1 MANNSSS
8 GLPNPQSY
16 EQLLSDMLSAY
27 AAKQGINDFN
37 VGSAVTSFFE
47 VVALATAR
55 SSGDVFQILRDFSVD
70 RATGDAL
77 KRLATENR
85 VTPITAKPATGLVTV
100 TDSSFQKIQTK
111 VYAGANPPNI
121 GSTVIKVSDASAF
134 PSTGSV
140 YIGRGT
146 PNIEGPLAYT
156 SITPVGGYFEI
167 NLSVATAKFHNV
179 GETVIVAQ
187 GGNRSIPANTIAL
200 SPASGASPDI
210 QYSVVTQ
217 AVILDGETTVDNVQ
231 VSALAPGA
239 AGNVPRGTI
248 KSFATPPFAGAV
260 VTNALPFTTGADSE
274 TDDQLRVR
282 IKRALASIGLG
293 TPTAIKSAVQGATAS
308 DEPQSS
314 IVSSSIVAS
323 SDGSILYIDDGKG
336 YEAKTAGV
344 GLEAI
349 IDSALGGEQYFQ
361 LATGGRQAPVAK
373 AFLQTTS
380 AAPYDLIGGDTL
392 AVTVGEITQEHVF
405 ANSDFRSPG
414 GATAFEVTASINANT
429 TLNFEATT
437 AEGGQY
443 VVIRSKNEGNDTI
456 KTATPTTSGRNA
468 ATQLGFPSNEIQ
480 TLRLYKNKIP
490 LSKDGKSASIFT
502 QNQQLW
508 SATIVTGDT
517 LILSVDNTGFI
528 TYTVTDADFIATGL
542 YTQAASTNSLDSWQK
557 VLNAKLT
564 GVTVTIV
571 GTQLEVTSNLGANN
585 RANIVIDPSSTLVT
599 KGMFSQLIGLSAAG
613 KQSDYI
619 LDRNT
624 AQFKLVEAL
633 AVGDQLTAGSNE
645 TEARI
650 QSDQIPG
657 GSITFSADAHVWILV
672 DNLGQII
679 QNGVA
684 GNTILQVT
692 KPATNIVRYIST
704 VSTAFQNV
712 LVGDYV
718 IIWSNELVS
727 GDRLEGRVNARTNN
741 SLDILVTSTEWAAAV
756 PTAGVLFSE
765 GFVILRSTLAPQ
777 KFRVTAGNKTL
788 DQIATELQAQTNS
801 LIFTVQEEQYIIV
814 RSRTKDT
821 TGYVLIVTADAQG
834 KLLNLPVNEADT
846 SKDSLIAFYDS
857 GNYEA
862 SFPLF
867 LHAGFASGSAADPI
881 DSFIT
886 SVTSDTSLAGR
897 DPNELLAILQPYGSI
912 RDAQPYG
919 ESVQEK
925 SIAGAVIGIENQSL
939 IRRLRT
945 VDRYYLAN
953 SLDFGPKDTAVVV
966 VDNDTSSKSFE
977 IPFYRRAITNTS
989 QVNNASNF
997 NAYDVDSGAT
1007 ANFQAAFGSNFDFS
1021 EFKALM
1027 RARKVLKPSAPNTA
1041 ILYRSTRWGRSGE
1054 KINVGYAY
1062 ASVPNSDVS
1071 SIIEVNQNVDVRITL
1086 KSGPAVA
1093 TSIDASTEW
1102 NISVTANTPAAGID
1116 QVTYTW
1122 NGNGSAPALGSLSG
1136 GEIVNIQQTTEFD
1149 KRNDGIFRVSTQTG
1163 FLPTATSFTVQRPTG
1178 AAVSENNKATLVGG
1192 AITFF
1197 QSAPTLASDV
1207 ATYVNANLTDY
1218 FSATLV
1224 NDPNPPAN
1232 GTGVIALSTYE
1243 ESGFT
1248 YESVF
1253 LLDGINWIAASNL
1266 GGTPNFTF
1274 KVPLALPT
1282 DVGYA
1287 FNNGEEVRLIPT
1299 TMDQVRRLISVL
1311 AVTGFTTVGT
1321 VGVVDRGSR
1330 LELATNTLGSDGS
1343 IQIIGGLGNDYA
1355 VPVLDSAT
1363 RIDNQI
1369 MSVSVDRVAAQ
1380 GIQSDQW
1387 FKLQATFAQR
1397 KEALF
1402 SSNTS
1407 ITVLSNV
1414 PAVGQSTVKLL
1425 GKTLTQ
1431 RYFGKQRHH
1440 VRTLGRTFRV
1450 ERQGDLACMSWNG
1463 IGVTPSFLKASLNF
1477 NDTSGGTVNVSKVT
1491 GTSDA
1496 QYTILTGVANAN
1508 ELSIGDYFTAQNMQY
1523 AANDGT
1529 FLVTGVSDDGQQI
1542 RVLNPNAVNEF
1553 SQATFTF
1560 STNSIAGD
1568 AFTIG
1573 TTTLI
1578 ADTDFAIGVDQV
1590 ATAANLSA
1598 VIGTIA
1604 GVTSQ
1609 AVGSVV
1615 TVTATVAGQS
1625 TATSYSG
1632 AGTVAV
1638 SGSALSGTA
1647 FAAGDFSASSEVS
1660 EGDTMIV
1667 GAPFTVLNQGKF
1679 RVIRRY
1685 NNSVWF
1691 ENQNV
1696 IEEEVTLPLN
1706 PVSVGYDATTSF
1718 KVNASNHSIYLNWNG
1733 VGTQPNFVNTRMGD
1747 IVTLGVDFASANQ
1760 GDYMVL
1766 RSGAALPEI
1775 TDLIMPAGSQ
1785 FTLSNPGAYFL
1796 IQSAGD
1802 VNQYY
1807 VWFNVNGTN
1816 TDPAVGGRVGL
1827 EVNILSG
1834 DTATSVAAKAALV
1847 IGAATGLTATA
1858 LNGITTVTT
1867 TGLQETTDATNSTM
1881 PAPFTVNVMQ
1891 DGRRTFLE
1899 AINPSAVNEAAAF
1912 VTSGSLQVHRPQIQF
1927 SEYEATVVG
1936 DLFVATG
1943 DTLTLQNAGEYT
1955 VAEVID
1961 QRTIVVTGTM
1971 AAVTNVSLNN
1981 RETSV
1986 YMQEGVFYSGY
1997 KHVSFSTQQPGAP
2010 SRNLVVFDTNAQYSK
2025 INESAQVQIN
2035 SLNKVDFNT
2044 EIRKG
2049 LDSYRYNTGLIAEAN
2064 RIVYGDPRDPTTYPG
2079 VGAAGAEIFTREPL
2093 TRRVQVSIDVR
2104 INTGV
2109 PFAQTAEQV
2118 RTSVSS
2124 LINSN
2129 PVGEPIAISAIVG
2142 VVNSIPGVRAMAI
2155 SSPQYDSTH
2164 DLIFI
2169 APSEKA
2175 RIIDPV
2181 LDISVSQIGN

>member
-1 MANNSSS
+1 MADTSS

-16 EQLLSDMLSAY
+16 EQILSDMLSAY

-100 TDSSFQKIQTK
+100 IDTSFQKISTK

-121 GSTVIKVSDASAF
+121 GSTVIKVSDASLF
-134 PSTGSV
+134 PASGSI
-140 YIGRGT
+140 YIGRST
-146 PNIEGPLAYT
+146 PNVEGPLAYS
-156 SITPVGGYFEI
+156 SITPVGGFYQI
-167 NLSVATAKFHNV
+167 NLNVATAKFHNV
-179 GETVIVAQ
+179 GETVILAQ
-187 GGNRSIPANTIAL
+187 GGNRSIPSNTIVL
-200 SPASGASPDI
+200 SPAAGASPDI
-210 QYSVVTQ
+210 QYSVVTA

-231 VSALAPGA
+231 VSAQTPGA
-239 AGNVPRGTI
+239 SGNVPRGAI
-248 KSFATPPFAGAV
+248 KSFATPPFAGAT

-282 IKRALASIGLG
+282 IKQALASVGLG
-293 TPTAIKSAVQGATAS
+293 TPTAIEAAVKGATAS
-308 DEPQSS
+308 DEPGSS
-314 IVSSSIVAS
+314 IVSSSIVSS

-349 IDSALGGEQYFQ
+349 VDSALGGEQYFQ

-373 AFLQTTS
+373 AFLETTI
-380 AAPYDLIGGDTL
+380 AAPFDLIDGDTL
-392 AVTVGEITQEHVF
+392 AVTVGEVTQQHVF
-405 ANSDFRSPG
+405 TSTDFRSPG

-429 TLNFEATT
+429 TLDFEATT
-437 AEGGQY
+437 AEGGQF

-456 KTATPTTSGRNA
+456 KTATPTTSGRDA
-468 ATQLGFPSNEIQ
+468 AVQLGFPSNEIQ

-490 LSKDGKSASIFT
+490 LSKDGNTASIFT

-517 LILSVDNTGFI
+517 LILSVDGTAFI

-542 YTQAASTNSLDSWQK
+542 YTQAASTNSLDSWQQ

-571 GTQLEVTSNLGANN
+571 GTQLEVSSNLGASN
-585 RANIVIDPSSTLVT
+585 RAALIIDPTSTLVT
-599 KGMFSQLIGLSAAG
+599 KGMFSQLIGLVAQG
-613 KQSDYI
+613 KQSDYE

-624 AQFKLVEAL
+624 AQFKLVDAL
-633 AVGDQLTAGSNE
+633 AVGDQLTAGSDE

-650 QSDQIPG
+650 QSQQIPG
-657 GSITFSADAHVWILV
+657 GSITFTADAHVWILV
-672 DNLGQII
+672 DNPGQII

-684 GNTILQVT
+684 GNTLLQVT
-692 KPATNIVRYIST
+692 NPLTNVIRYIST

-718 IIWSNELVS
+718 IIWSAELAA
-727 GDRLEGRVNARTNN
+727 GDRIEGRVNARTNN
-741 SLDILVTSTEWAAAV
+741 TLDILLTPSEAAGIV

-765 GFVILRSTLAPQ
+765 GFVVLRSTLAPQ

-801 LIFTVQEEQYIIV
+801 LIFTIQEEQYIIV
-814 RSRTKDT
+814 RSRTKDS
-821 TGYVLIVTADAQG
+821 TGSVLIVTADGQG
-834 KLLNLPVNEADT
+834 KLLNLPANASDN

-857 GNYEA
+857 GNYDA

-867 LHAGFASGSAADPI
+867 IHAGFASGSAADPV

-886 SVTSDTSLAGR
+886 SVMSNLSLAGR

-912 RDAQPYG
+912 EDAQPYG
-919 ESVQEK
+919 EYVQEK
-925 SIAGAVIGIENQSL
+925 SIAGAVIGIENQPL
-939 IRRLRT
+939 IRRLRSI
-945 VDRYYLAN
+945 DRYFIAN
-953 SLDFGPKDTAVVV
+953 PLDFGPKDTAVVV

-977 IPFYRRAITNTS
+977 IPFFRRAITNTS
-989 QVNNASNF
+989 NVNNANNF
-997 NAYDVDSGAT
+997 NAYDVDSGST
-1007 ANFQAAFGSNFDFS
+1007 ANFQAAFGSTFDFS
-1021 EFKALM
+1021 DFKALM
-1027 RARKVLKPSAPNTA
+1027 MARKVLKPAAAFTA
-1041 ILYRSTRWGRSGE
+1041 LLYRSTRWGRSGE
-1054 KINVGYAY
+1054 RINVGYSY
-1062 ASVPNSDVS
+1062 ASVPNSVVS
-1071 SIIEVNQNVDVRITL
+1071 STITVDENVNVLINL
-1086 KSGPAVA
+1086 KSGPTVA

-1102 NISVTANTPAAGID
+1102 NISVTPNNPSAGID

-1122 NGNGSAPALGSLSG
+1122 NGTGSAPALGTLSG

-1149 KRNDGIFRVSTQTG
+1149 KRNDGVYRVSTATG
-1163 FLPTATSFTVQRPTG
+1163 FLPTATSFTIQRKTG
-1178 AAVSENNKATLVGG
+1178 TAVAENNKATLVAG

-1197 QSAPTLASDV
+1197 QSAPTTAADIN
-1207 ATYVNANLTDY
+1207 TYVNANLTDY
-1218 FSATLV
+1218 FMTTLV
-1224 NDPNPPAN
+1224 NDPTPST
-1232 GTGVIALSTYE
+1232 GSGVIALSTEE

-1248 YESVF
+1248 YKSVF
-1253 LLDGINWIAASNL
+1253 LLDGINWIASSNL
-1266 GGTPNFTF
+1266 AATPNFTF
-1274 KVPLALPT
+1274 KRPLALPT

-1321 VGVVDRGSR
+1321 VGVVDRGAR
-1330 LELATNTLGSDGS
+1330 LELATDTLGSDGS
-1343 IQIIGGLGNDYA
+1343 IQVIGGAANDYA

-1363 RIDNQI
+1363 RLDNSI
-1369 MSVSVDRVAAQ
+1369 MSVSTDRVAAQ
-1380 GIQSDQW
+1380 GIQADQW

-1407 ITVLSNV
+1407 VTVQSNV
-1414 PAVGQSTVKLL
+1414 PAVGQSTITLL
-1425 GKTLTQ
+1425 GKVLTQ

-1450 ERQGDLACMSWNG
+1450 EKQGSLACMSWNG
-1463 IGVTPSFLKASLNF
+1463 VGVTPSFLKNPLNF
-1477 NDTSGGTVNVSKVT
+1477 NDSAGGTVNVNKVT

-1496 QYTILTGVANAN
+1496 QYTILTGNANGN
-1508 ELSIGDYFTAQNMQY
+1508 ELSIGDLLTVSGLPQAGN
-1523 AANDGT
+1523 NGT
-1529 FLVTGVSDDGQQI
+1529 FMVTGVSDNGQQI
-1542 RVLNPNAVNEF
+1542 RVLNPNAVDEF
-1553 SQATFTF
+1553 SSGTFTF
-1560 STNSIAGD
+1560 GTNSTAGD

-1578 ADTDFAIGVDQV
+1578 AGTDFAIGVNQA
-1590 ATAANLSA
+1590 ATAINLSA
-1598 VIGTIA
+1598 VIGTIP
-1604 GVTSQ
+1604 GVTSV
-1609 AVGSVV
+1609 ANGSVV

-1625 TATSYSG
+1625 TAISYSG
-1632 AGTVAV
+1632 TGTVTV
-1638 SGSALSGTA
+1638 SAANLTGDA
-1647 FAAGDFSASSEVS
+1647 FVAGQFTASSEVA
-1660 EGDTMIV
+1660 EGDTMV
-1667 GAPFTVLNQGKF
+1667 VTAPFTVLNQGKF

-1685 NNSVWF
+1685 NSSVWF
-1691 ENQNV
+1691 ENSNV
-1696 IEEEVTLPLN
+1696 IQEEVTLPLN
-1706 PVSVGYDATTSF
+1706 AVSFGFDATTSF

-1733 VGTQPNFVNTRMGD
+1733 VGTQPDFSPVRMGD

-1766 RSGAALPEI
+1766 RTGSALPEI
-1775 TDLIMPAGSQ
+1775 TQLIMPAGSL
-1785 FTLSNPGAYFL
+1785 FTLSNPGSYFL
-1796 IQSAGD
+1796 LNSAGD

-1816 TDPAVGGRVGL
+1816 TDPAVGGHTGL
-1827 EVNILSG
+1827 QVNILSG
-1834 DTATSVAAKAALV
+1834 DTSTSVAAKAAAV
-1847 IGAATGLTATA
+1847 IGAATGLTASA
-1858 LNGITTVTT
+1858 ANGITTVTT
-1867 TGLQETTDATNSTM
+1867 TGLQETTNASNVTM
-1881 PAPFTVNVMQ
+1881 PAPFVVNIMQ

-1899 AINPSAVNEAAAF
+1899 VINPSAVNESAVF
-1912 VTSGSLQVHRPQIQF
+1912 VTSGTLQVHRPQIQF
-1927 SEYEATVVG
+1927 SEYEATVAG

-1943 DTLTLQNAGEYT
+1943 DTLTTPNAGQYT
-1955 VAEVID
+1955 IAQVID
-1961 QRTIVVTGTM
+1961 QNNIVVTGTM
-1971 AAVTNVSLNN
+1971 APVANASLNG

-1986 YMQEGVFYSGY
+1986 YVQEGVFYSGY
-1997 KHVSFSTQQPGAP
+1997 KHVAFASQQPGAP
-2010 SRNLVVFDTNAQYSK
+2010 SRNLIVFDTNAQYSK
-2025 INESAQVQIN
+2025 VNEAAGVEIN

-2044 EIRKG
+2044 TIRKG

-2064 RIVYGDPRDPTTYPG
+2064 RIIYGDPRDPTTYPG

-2129 PVGEPIAISAIVG
+2129 DVGEPIAISAIVG
-2142 VVNSIPGVRAMAI
+2142 AVNAIPGVRAMAI

-2181 LDISVSQIGN
+2181 LDISVSQIGT

>member
-1 MANNSSS
+1 MAELN

-16 EQLLSDMLSAY
+16 EQILSDMLSSY
-27 AAKQGINDFN
+27 AAKQGINDLN

-55 SSGDVFQILRDFSVD
+55 SSGDIFQILRDFSVD

-77 KRLATENR
+77 KRLANENR
-85 VTPITAKPATGLVTV
+85 VSPITAKPATGLLTV

-111 VYAGANPPNI
+111 IYAGANSPNI
-121 GSTVIKVSDASAF
+121 GSTVIKVSDASLF
-134 PSTGSV
+134 LPTGSV

-156 SITPVGGYFEI
+156 SITPVGGYYEI

-179 GETVIVAQ
+179 GEAVIVAK
-187 GGNRSIPANTIAL
+187 GGNRSVPANTIVL

-217 AVILDGETTVDNVQ
+217 AIILDGETTVDNVQ
-231 VSALAPGA
+231 VSAQTPGA
-239 AGNVPRGTI
+239 SGNVPRGAI
-248 KSFATPPFAGAV
+248 KSFASPPFAGAS
-260 VTNALPFTTGADSE
+260 VTNILPFTTGADSE
-274 TDDQLRVR
+274 DDDQLRVR

-314 IVSSSIVAS
+314 IVSSSIIAS
-323 SDGSILYIDDGKG
+323 SNGSILYIDDGKG
-336 YEAKTAGV
+336 YEAKSAGA
-344 GLEAI
+344 GIESI

-361 LATGGRQAPVAK
+361 LSTGGRQAPVAK

-380 AAPYDLIGGDTL
+380 TAPYDLKNGDTL
-392 AVTVGEITQEHVF
+392 AITVGEITQQHVF
-405 ANSDFRSPG
+405 TNSDFRSSG
-414 GATAFEVTASINANT
+414 GATAFEITASINANT
-429 TLNFEATT
+429 ALDFEATT
-437 AEGGQY
+437 SAGGQY
-443 VVIRSKNEGNDTI
+443 VVIRSKNEGNDSI
-456 KTATPTTSGRNA
+456 KTAIPTTSGRNA
-468 ATQLGFPSNEIQ
+468 STQLGFQSNEIQ

-490 LSKDGKSASIFT
+490 LSKDGKNASIFT

-517 LILSVDNTGFI
+517 LILSVDNTAFI
-528 TYTVTDADFIATGL
+528 TYTITDADFIATGL
-542 YTQAASTNSLDSWQK
+542 YTQVAATNSLDSWQQ

-564 GVTVTIV
+564 GVTVTVV
-571 GTQLEVTSNLGANN
+571 GTQLEINSNLGASN
-585 RANIVIDPSSTLVT
+585 RANIIIDPSSTFVT

-624 AQFKLVEAL
+624 AQFKLTKAL
-633 AVGDQLTAGSNE
+633 SVGDQLSAGSNE

-650 QSDQIPG
+650 QSQQIPG
-657 GSITFSADAHVWILV
+657 GSITFSADGHVWILA
-672 DNLGQII
+672 DNSGKII

-692 KPATNIVRYIST
+692 KPATNIVRYTST
-704 VSTAFQNV
+704 VLTAFANV

-718 IIWSNELVS
+718 IIWSNDLVS
-727 GDRLEGRVNARTNN
+727 SDRLEGRVNAKTN
-741 SLDILVTSTEWAAAV
+741 STLDILVTSAEWTAVV
-756 PTAGVLFSE
+756 PTTGVLFSD
-765 GFVILRSTLAPQ
+765 GFVICRTTLAPQ

-788 DQIATELQAQTNS
+788 DQIAIELQAQTKS
-801 LIFTVQEEQYIIV
+801 LIFTIQEEQYIIV
-814 RSRTKDT
+814 RSRTKDS
-821 TGYVLIVTADAQG
+821 TGSILIVTADAQG
-834 KLLNLPVNEADT
+834 KLLSLPINASDI

-857 GNYEA
+857 KNYEA

-886 SVTSDTSLAGR
+886 SVTSSTSIAGR
-897 DPNELLAILQPYGSI
+897 DPNELITILHPYGAI
-912 RDAQPYG
+912 RDAQPFG

-925 SIAGAVIGIENQSL
+925 SIAGTTIGINNQRL

-945 VDRYYLAN
+945 SDRYYIAN
-953 SLDFGPKDTAVVV
+953 PLDFGPKDAAVII

-989 QVNNASNF
+989 QTNNSSNF

-1007 ANFQAAFGSNFDFS
+1007 ANFQSAFGSTFDFS

-1041 ILYRSTRWGRSGE
+1041 ILYRATRWGRSGE
-1054 KINVGYAY
+1054 KINVGYSY
-1062 ASVPNSDVS
+1062 ASVPNAVVS
-1071 SIIEVNQNVDVRITL
+1071 SVIEVNQDIDIKITL
-1086 KSGPAVA
+1086 KSGPTVA

-1102 NISVTANTPAAGID
+1102 NISVTANNPVAGID
-1116 QVTYTW
+1116 QVSYTW

-1136 GEIVNIQQTTEFD
+1136 GEIANIQQTTEFN

-1178 AAVSENNKATLVGG
+1178 AALAENNKATLVGG

-1197 QSAPTLASDV
+1197 QSAPTLASEIS
-1207 ATYVNANLTDY
+1207 TYVNANLTDY
-1218 FSATLV
+1218 FSATIV
-1224 NDPNPPAN
+1224 NDPNPPAT
-1232 GTGVIALSTYE
+1232 GTGTISLSTYE

-1248 YESVF
+1248 YGSVY
-1253 LLDGINWIAASNL
+1253 LLDGINWIASSNL
-1266 GGTPNFTF
+1266 SATPNFTF
-1274 KVPLALPT
+1274 KRPLALPS

-1287 FNNGEEVRLIPT
+1287 FNNGEEIRLIPT

-1311 AVTGFTTVGT
+1311 AVSGFTTVGT

-1343 IQIIGGLGNDYA
+1343 IQVIGGLGNDYS
-1355 VPVLDSAT
+1355 VPVLDSAI

-1369 MSVSVDRVAAQ
+1369 MEVSVDKISAQ

-1397 KEALF
+1397 KEALL

-1407 ITVLSNV
+1407 ITVISNV
-1414 PAVGQSTVKLL
+1414 PAVGQSTIKLL

-1440 VRTLGRTFRV
+1440 VRTMGRTFRV
-1450 ERQGDLACMSWNG
+1450 EKQGDLTCISWNG
-1463 IGVTPSFLKASLNF
+1463 IGVTPGFLKSSINF
-1477 NDTSGGTVNVSKVT
+1477 NDAAGGTINVSKIT
-1491 GTSDA
+1491 GTSDV
-1496 QYTILTGVANAN
+1496 QYTILTGNANAN
-1508 ELSIGDYFTAQNMQY
+1508 ELSIGDYLTVQNTQY
-1523 AANDGT
+1523 AANSGT
-1529 FLVTGVSDDGQQI
+1529 FLITGISDNGQQI
-1542 RVLNPNAVNEF
+1542 RVLNSNAVNEL
-1553 SQATFTF
+1553 SRATFTF
-1560 STNSIAGD
+1560 GTNSIAGD

-1578 ADTDFAIGVDQV
+1578 AGTNFAIGGTQQI
-1590 ATAANLSA
+1590 TAANLSA
-1598 VIGTIA
+1598 VIGTIS
-1604 GVTSQ
+1604 GVTSS
-1609 AVGSVV
+1609 VSGSVV

-1625 TATSYSG
+1625 TAISYSG
-1632 AGTVAV
+1632 TGTVTV
-1638 SGSALSGTA
+1638 SGSSLSGTV
-1647 FAAGDFSASSEVS
+1647 FVAGAFSASSEVS
-1660 EGDTMIV
+1660 EGDTMIIKS
-1667 GAPFTVLNQGKF
+1667 PFAVLNQGKF
-1679 RVIRRY
+1679 RIIRRY

-1691 ENQNV
+1691 ENSNV
-1696 IEEEVTLPLN
+1696 IEEEITLPLN
-1706 PVSVGYDATTSF
+1706 AVSSGYDATTSF

-1733 VGTQPNFVNTRMGD
+1733 VGTQPDFLNTRMGD
-1747 IVTLGVDFASANQ
+1747 IVTFGVDFASANQ
-1760 GDYMVL
+1760 GDFMVL
-1766 RSGAALPEI
+1766 RSGVALPEI

-1785 FTLSNPGAYFL
+1785 FTISNPGSYFL

-1802 VNQYY
+1802 INQYY
-1807 VWFNVNGTN
+1807 VWFNVNSTN
-1816 TDPAVGGRVGL
+1816 SDPAVGGRVGIK
-1827 EVNILSG
+1827 VDILSG

-1858 LNGITTVTT
+1858 ANGIVTVTT
-1867 TGLQETTDATNSTM
+1867 TGLQETTDAVNFNV
-1881 PAPFTVNVMQ
+1881 PAPFTVNITQ

-1899 AINPSAVNEAAAF
+1899 AINPSAVNQSAVL
-1912 VTSGSLQVHRPQIQF
+1912 VTSGTLQIHRPQIQF
-1927 SEYEATVVG
+1927 SEYEATVAG
-1936 DLFVATG
+1936 DSFVATG
-1943 DTLTLQNAGEYT
+1943 DTLTVQNAGKYT
-1955 VAEVID
+1955 IVEAID
-1961 QRTIVVTGTM
+1961 QRTVVVTGTM

-1981 RETSV
+1981 RETSAYV
-1986 YMQEGVFYSGY
+1986 QEGIFYSGY
-1997 KHVSFSTQQPGAP
+1997 KHVLFATQQPGAP
-2010 SRNLVVFDTNAQYSK
+2010 TRNLIVFDTNAQYSK
-2025 INESAQVQIN
+2025 IDESAQVQIN
-2035 SLNKVDFNT
+2035 SLNKVSFST

-2064 RIVYGDPRDPTTYPG
+2064 RIVYGDPRDSTTYPG

-2093 TRRVQVSIDVR
+2093 TRRIQVSIDIR

-2129 PVGEPIAISAIVG
+2129 PIGEPIAISAIVG
-2142 VVNSIPGVRAMAI
+2142 VVNSIPGVRANAI

-2164 DLIFI
+2164 DLIFLS
-2169 APSEKA
+2169 PSEKA
-2175 RIIDPV
+2175 RILDPS
-2181 LDISVSQIGN
+2181 LDVSVSQIGS